1 MPATG
6 GGGASPPSQVGH
18 VTCLGCGCAC
28 DDIVLTIA
36 AGRITAAE
44 RACPLGVAWFG
55 DGRVPDQVQVDGK
68 PAELERALE
77 RAAGLLGEAR
87 GGLLVVLGAELTV
100 SAYAA
105 ALALADALGAA
116 TDGVVSEPAAAGI
129 HAGDFDEWGMPD
141 ELQHGKS
148 LILKCGMH
156 PIQP

>member
-6 GGGASPPSQVGH
+6 RGGASTPSQIGH

-68 PAELERALE
+68 PAELE
-77 RAAGLLGEAR
+77 AGLDPRRPCWAR
-87 GGLLVVLGAELTV
+87 LAAALLVVLGAELTV
-100 SAYAA
+100 SAYGA
-105 ALALADALGAA
+105 ALALADALGAG
-116 TDGVVSEPAAAGI
+116 TDGVMSEPAAAGI
-129 HAGDFDEWGMPD
+129 LAGQRRGGRPPPWVRSGIAPT
-141 ELQHGKS
+141 
-148 LILKCGMH
+148 
-156 PIQP
+156 